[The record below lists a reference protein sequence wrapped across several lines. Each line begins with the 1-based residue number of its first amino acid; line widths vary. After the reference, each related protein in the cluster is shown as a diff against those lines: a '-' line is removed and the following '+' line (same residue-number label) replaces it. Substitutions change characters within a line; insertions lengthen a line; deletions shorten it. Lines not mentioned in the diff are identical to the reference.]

1 MSRAATFR
9 ETCFDPLFAGPAIS
23 RRLLDAMSRPG
34 AVLPLGEIPL
44 VVPPPDLRAACA
56 VLLAV
61 LDRDVTFHVTDDG
74 MSEIR
79 DYLRF
84 NTGARPARPEH
95 ADFVLVAGLSGGA
108 ALDAIMGALPD
119 RGDEGVRVLYAP
131 TELDAHETSADVV
144 LVLDGAAGV
153 GERRLSLGGVA
164 ASDFHRLGAGR
175 LTSRPVDLWFASA
188 AGRLAAIPR
197 STDWWPAP

>member
-1 MSRAATFR
+1 MFR

-23 RRLLDAMSRPG
+23 RCLLDAMSRPG

-44 VVPPPDLRAACA
+44 VGPPPDLRAACA

-61 LDRDVTFHVTDDG
+61 LDRDVTFHVTDHG
-74 MSEIR
+74 TSGIR

-84 NTGARPARPEH
+84 NTGARPARSAH
-95 ADFVLVAGLSGGA
+95 ADFVLVTGPSAGA
-108 ALDAIMGALPD
+108 TLDAIVGALPD
-119 RGDEGVRVLYAP
+119 RGDEGVQVLYAP
-131 TELDAHETSADVV
+131 TALDPYETSADVV
-144 LVLDGAAGV
+144 LVLGGSDGI

-164 ASDFHRLGAGR
+164 AIDFHRLSAGR

-188 AGRLAAIPR
+188 DGRLATIPR
-197 STDWWPAP
+197 STCWWPAP